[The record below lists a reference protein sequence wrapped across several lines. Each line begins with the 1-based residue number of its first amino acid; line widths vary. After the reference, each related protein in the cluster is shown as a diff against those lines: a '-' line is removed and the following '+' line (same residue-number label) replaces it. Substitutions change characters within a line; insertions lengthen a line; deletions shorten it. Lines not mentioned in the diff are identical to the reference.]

1 VHASDVAKRVR
12 VAVKWSS
19 FADYRC
25 GSLSRA
31 ICTGLGRSNVCGH
44 CFRLQ
49 QQRALGLYR
58 PCPRQASFVGPGVSL
73 GNAVCVMLL
82 GDLADAGH
90 AHRHCSAV
98 LLVCPSALRL
108 LCGRGRDSHLLRR
121 TPTAHSSVR
130 CAFCPGQLRCT
141 AVVELPATGCLSP
154 MSISPQGWTS

>member
-12 VAVKWSS
+12 VAVKWTS

-49 QQRALGLYR
+49 KQRALGLYK
-58 PCPRQASFVGPGVSL
+58 PCPRQAPFVGPGVSL

-82 GDLADAGH
+82 GGIWL
-90 AHRHCSAV
+90 
-98 LLVCPSALRL
+98 
-108 LCGRGRDSHLLRR
+108 
-121 TPTAHSSVR
+121 TPAMPMVTVRPCCSSVR
-130 CAFCPGQLRCT
+130 LLSGCFVDVDATRIFFAAPRPLT
-141 AVVELPATGCLSP
+141 ALSAALSALANCIARP
-154 MSISPQGWTS
+154 L